1 MSEPFLKRV
10 NPYLRG
16 TGREKYVGPLLP
28 ARPVAS
34 TFADMFSIPALNPA
48 LAPAIQHK
56 IDHKTKPLGAL
67 GQLEGLAR
75 QICLIQQTL
84 TPTLHQPHL
93 LVFAADHGIAREG
106 VSKYPPEVTYQM
118 VLNFVQNGAA
128 INVFCRQHGITLK
141 ILDAG
146 VAGSFADY
154 PTVIDQKIAPGTRSF
169 LHEPA
174 MTAQEC
180 TRALEAGAAVVRE
193 VAATGCNVLGCGEM
207 GIGNTSAATLLM
219 HRFTGLPLAECLGRG
234 TGLDDAQLRHKAAVL
249 AAAAETHA
257 HLTEPL
263 DILAA
268 CGGFELV
275 QMAGAMLQAAALGMV
290 VLVDGFIATAALLAA
305 ARLHPEVLA
314 YCVFC
319 HQSDEAGH
327 ARLLAHLG
335 AWPLLQL
342 GLRLGE
348 GTGCALAYPLL
359 LAAVGFLTEM
369 ASFESAGVSQAVTP
383 PAV

>member
-1 MSEPFLKRV
+1 
-10 NPYLRG
+10 
-16 TGREKYVGPLLP
+16 
-28 ARPVAS
+28 
-34 TFADMFSIPALNPA
+34 MFSIRPLNLT
-48 LAPAIQHK
+48 LAPEIQHK
-56 IDHKTKPLGAL
+56 IDHKTKPLGSL
-67 GQLEGLAR
+67 GQLESLAW
-75 QICLIQQTL
+75 QIGLIQQTL
-84 TPTLHQPHL
+84 TPELRRPHL

-118 VLNFVQNGAA
+118 VLNFVQEGAA
-128 INVFCRQHGITLK
+128 INVFCRQNGITLN
-141 ILDAG
+141 IIDAG
-146 VAGSFADY
+146 VAGSFAEY
-154 PTVIDQKIAPGTRSF
+154 PAVIDQKIAPGTRSF

-174 MTAQEC
+174 MTGPEC
-180 TRALEAGAAVVRE
+180 ARALEAGAAVVRR

-249 AAAAETHA
+249 TTAAATHA
-257 HLTEPL
+257 HLTAPL
-263 DILAA
+263 AVLAA
-268 CGGFELV
+268 VGGFELV
-275 QMAGAMLQAAALGMV
+275 QMAGAMLQAAELGMV

-305 ARLHPEVLA
+305 AQLHPEVLA

-327 ARLLAHLG
+327 ARLLAHLQ
-335 AWPLLQL
+335 AKPLLQL

-359 LAAVGFLTEM
+359 VSAVGFLNEM
-369 ASFESAGVSQAVTP
+369 ASFESAGVSQAATP
-383 PAV
+383 AAS